1 MAFPERF
8 LFGFAYHRFGPTN
21 RWKPSCSTLRRIGPD
36 HTWTG
41 PEVRLSFQTDRIVW
55 IDVATEEEA
64 GRNIND
70 LSQSCQGKADAEFR
84 RLFPDKELAGPDEG
98 GWTTGGQ

>member
-8 LFGFAYHRFGPTN
+8 LFGFAYHRVGPTN
-21 RWKPSCSTLRRIGPD
+21 RWKPSCASLRRIEQD

-41 PEVRLSFQTDRIVW
+41 PQVLLSLQTDHIVW
-55 IDVATEEEA
+55 IDVAAEEEA

-70 LSQSCQGKADAEFR
+70 LSHSCEERADAEFR
-84 RLFPDKELAGPDEG
+84 RLFPDKELAGP
-98 GWTTGGQ
+98 Q